1 MGKSRLVVSK
11 TRFYLFRLRFG
22 KIIGPLSFSE
32 FVWSRIVDE
41 KMALNFT
48 LNDEGNVEKRS
59 KVVPGIR
66 QNGKTDT
73 LKFGGLIPHNATPS
87 SSHFLGDSSLSQDV
101 ATFDFHESLPNPA
114 NSQSTQNGN
123 SLTTRH
129 YSASRS
135 FPDRF
140 RSD

>member
-1 MGKSRLVVSK
+1 M
-11 TRFYLFRLRFG
+11 
-22 KIIGPLSFSE
+22 SFSE

-73 LKFGGLIPHNATPS
+73 SKFGGLIPHNATPS

-114 NSQSTQNGN
+114 DSQSTQNGN
-123 SLTTRH
+123 PLTNYQWSQEEVKGARVPRIFIMRT
-129 YSASRS
+129 Y
-135 FPDRF
+135 F
-140 RSD
+140 

>member
-1 MGKSRLVVSK
+1 MSM
-11 TRFYLFRLRFG
+11 
-22 KIIGPLSFSE
+22 SFSE

-59 KVVPGIR
+59 KVVPIR
-66 QNGKTDT
+66 QNGKTDPS
-73 LKFGGLIPHNATPS
+73 KFSGLIPHNATPS

-114 NSQSTQNGN
+114 DSQSTQNGN
-123 SLTTRH
+123 PLTNYQWSTQGEVTGATLCHRKK
-129 YSASRS
+129 
-135 FPDRF
+135 
-140 RSD
+140 